1 MAGILADVDIEGHV
15 AIVCGCCINSLGANY
30 GMIAEIVS
38 IGDELTSGQRLDT
51 NSQWLSQRLGEIGI
65 PVVYHSTVADD
76 LEANVKVFRQ
86 AVERADLV
94 LATGGLGP
102 TADDLTREALAK
114 MAGVELMLM
123 PAALDHIHGL
133 FARRQREMPQ
143 GNVVQA
149 MFPAGSRMIHNPHG
163 TAPGIDL
170 DVPPPL
176 GRPSRVLA
184 LPGVPAEM
192 REMWQGT
199 VAGLLG
205 GLAGDRVIL
214 HRRIKCFG
222 VGESDLEQ
230 MLPDLIRRGRT
241 PSVGITVSEATIT
254 LRITAA
260 GATAEQ
266 CRAAMEPTIAT
277 IRACLGSLV
286 YGEEDDELEHA
297 VLRLLAAHGQTLAT
311 AECGTAGLMAQWLGD
326 VSEPAG
332 CHLAGL
338 TLPSPELLIKLL
350 GVRAELFAH
359 HSPVSGEV
367 AALMAS
373 ACRER
378 VNADYGL
385 AVSAFPPFDPDAAE
399 PERVFFAVATRRG
412 VVIRSSAFAGHP
424 AILKARAAKQAL
436 NVLRLELL
444 EEG

>member
-1 MAGILADVDIEGHV
+1 
-15 AIVCGCCINSLGANY
+15 
-30 GMIAEIVS
+30 MIAEIIS

-65 PVVYHSTVADD
+65 PVVYHTTVADD
-76 LEANVKVFRQ
+76 LQANVRVFRQ

-114 MAGVELMLM
+114 MAGVELLLV
-123 PAALDHIHGL
+123 PSALEHIHGL
-133 FARRQREMPQ
+133 FARRKRDMPK

-149 MFPAGSRMIHNPHG
+149 MFPAGSRVIHNPHG

-192 REMWQGT
+192 REMWEGT
-199 VAGLLG
+199 LAPLLG
-205 GLAGDRVIL
+205 SIAGSRVIL

-230 MLPDLIRRGRT
+230 MLPDLIRRGRSPT
-241 PSVGITVSEATIT
+241 VGITVSEATIT
-254 LRITAA
+254 LRITAT
-260 GATAEQ
+260 GATAEE
-266 CRAAMEPTIAT
+266 CRLAMLPTIDT

-297 VLRLLAAHGQTLAT
+297 VVRLLTQRGQTLAT
-311 AECGTAGLMAQWLGD
+311 VECGTAGLLAQWLGD
-326 VSEPAG
+326 VAG
-332 CHLAGL
+332 ADGCRCHVAGL
-338 TLPSPELLIKLL
+338 TLTSPELLTKLM

-385 AVSAFPPFDPDAAE
+385 AVSAFPSFDADAEE

-412 VVIRSSAFAGHP
+412 VVIRSTPFAGHP
-424 AILKARAAKQAL
+424 AILKPRAAKQAL

-444 EEG
+444 DEPS